1 MAFDFSDSSTAGRS
15 RSFDFL
21 NQPTP
26 RFGQQAHAYRQ
37 RLAEEQSRR
46 EQDGSTGLPGLSSG
60 GGMGAPSSE
69 GTALLFGGQL
79 QDQRNAGNFAMD
91 ALDGIGAVQDA
102 ARRAQAERAAA
113 ANRAAAQGQA
123 NTMGLVGAGLG
134 VVGSIAGA
142 LI

>member
-1 MAFDFSDSSTAGRS
+1 MAFDFSDPTTAGRS

-21 NQPTP
+21 SQPTP

-37 RLAEEQSRR
+37 RLEEEDRRR
-46 EQDGSTGLPGLSSG
+46 EQGDTLGLPGLTG
-60 GGMGAPSSE
+60 GAGMASFPSE
-69 GTALLFGGQL
+69 GTATLFGNQL
-79 QDQRNAGNFAMD
+79 QNQGNTAKFAMD
-91 ALDGIGAVQDA
+91 SLDSIGAVQDA

-113 ANRAAAQGQA
+113 ANRTAAQGQA